1 MSGVSREANERLCRA
16 LTEVGWTPYDLAKRI
31 NQELGSGYVHR
42 TTPHA
47 WCRQGTTPRPP
58 LPSVVAGLLGRA
70 AGRIIRAGELW
81 PGVADD
87 AAMMPA
93 DHGLDRT
100 GAMGWPERLSLD
112 VESTLDS
119 SDLMCVS
126 GSDLLGFIRRWP
138 PRSPS
143 RSVPRGPTLLDAG
156 DDPVLGHLIVS
167 LARLRTVDDR
177 ATGRTLLTVVAHQQR
192 LLAQLVVQ
200 EGGASVG
207 AYRYLALL
215 AQYCQFG
222 GWLAMDL
229 GDHARAQRNFLL
241 GLRLAQFVDDTD
253 LTSVITSC
261 LAVQSLGRGA
271 PADANHLAHEAT
283 HGRQTPATAAILWMR
298 RGRMGAA
305 VGDVADAGESFQRAR
320 GFLDEVDDEPGPPW
334 AYWLTPEILSAE
346 EGRSLVDLDQPRAAQ
361 ARLARV
367 LTRKTVTGRDRVL
380 YGAAL
385 AQAHA
390 AAGDL
395 DQACD
400 ELHQSALRLPTT
412 SSQRCRD
419 LVQGVAAD
427 LSSRRLPA
435 RYRDLVVEARNAS
448 MTISAE

>member
-1 MSGVSREANERLCRA
+1 MSGALREANERLSRA
-16 LTEVGWTPYDLAKRI
+16 LAEVGWTPYDLARRI
-31 NQELGSGYVHR
+31 NQELGPGYVHR

-70 AGRIIRAGELW
+70 SGRLVRAGDLW
-81 PGVADD
+81 PGVADR
-87 AAMMPA
+87 AIVIPT
-93 DHGLDRT
+93 DHGLDET
-100 GAMGWPERLSLD
+100 GAAGWLERLSPD

-119 SDLMCVS
+119 ADLMCVS
-126 GSDLLGFIRRWP
+126 GSDLLSFTRRWP

-143 RSVPRGPTLLDAG
+143 RSVPRGHLLLDAS
-156 DDPVLGHLIVS
+156 DDPVLEHLIVG
-167 LARLRTVDDR
+167 LANLRTVDDR
-177 ATGRTLLTVVAHQQR
+177 ATGGTLLTVVAHQQR
-192 LLAQLVVQ
+192 LLAQLVVR

-222 GWLAMDL
+222 GWLAMDR

-241 GLRLAQFVDDTD
+241 GLRLAQFVGDTD
-253 LTSVITSC
+253 LASVITSC

-271 PADANHLAHEAT
+271 LADANHLAREAT
-283 HGRQTPATAAILWMR
+283 RGGQTPATSAILWMR
-298 RGRMGAA
+298 RGRLGAA
-305 VGDVADAGESFQRAR
+305 VGDVADAGESFHRAR
-320 GFLDEVDDEPGPPW
+320 GFLDEVDGQPGPPW

-346 EGRSLVDLDQPRAAQ
+346 EGRSLVDLDQPRAARV
-361 ARLARV
+361 RLARV
-367 LTRKTVTGRDRVL
+367 LTGQTVTGRDRVL

-400 ELHQSALRLPTT
+400 ELHQTAMRLPTT

-435 RYRDLVVEARNAS
+435 KYRDLVVAARHAS
-448 MTISAE
+448 LAISAE

>member
-1 MSGVSREANERLCRA
+1 MPGVSREANERLCRA

-31 NQELGSGYVHR
+31 NQELGPGYVHR

-87 AAMMPA
+87 AVMMPA

-143 RSVPRGPTLLDAG
+143 RSVPRGSMLFDTG
-156 DDPVLGHLIVS
+156 DDPVLDHLIVS
-167 LARLRTVDDR
+167 LSRLRTVDDR

-207 AYRYLALL
+207 SYRYLALL

-253 LTSVITSC
+253 LASVITSC

-283 HGRQTPATAAILWMR
+283 CGRQKPATAAILWMR

-305 VGDVADAGESFQRAR
+305 VGDVADVGESFQRAR
-320 GFLDEVDDEPGPPW
+320 GF
-334 AYWLTPEILSAE
+334 
-346 EGRSLVDLDQPRAAQ
+346 LDQPRAAQ

-435 RYRDLVVEARNAS
+435 KYRDLVVEARNAS
-448 MTISAE
+448 MTIAAE